1 MSASTRSTRSSSTVT
16 KRLLLAAA
24 LCIAGAS
31 TLPAQNIRNHYVSKA
46 ETDGVIY
53 HTFPVTLFENREAG
67 DLTFDITY
75 KEHRGGRATINF
87 TCRMAQAVPADS
99 VRFAADAAVMS
110 GPVDKLYLEPEKK
123 QWKHLRCRRVG
134 TLRLLRRAGFAR
146 GDGLRRGKAVRL
158 SRQTLRMAQLRA
170 DRVSDIRYDS
180 CKRTV
185 VFGSRGHLS
194 PCFVR
199 SGREMRLYLLSGP
212 DCVMAKSASG
222 HSKTEGCRFSVH
234 GAASRGPE
242 AMHPASCAGVKKTT
256 GPEMNRVRSLFSGVY
271 G

>member
-31 TLPAQNIRNHYVSKA
+31 TLLAQNIRNHYVSKA

-110 GPVDKLYLEPEKK
+110 RPGGQTLPRTGKEAVEAPV
-123 QWKHLRCRRVG
+123 HLRCRRVE

-199 SGREMRLYLLSGP
+199 SGREMQLYLLSGP

-234 GAASRGPE
+234 GAGIARAGSDASSLVRR
-242 AMHPASCAGVKKTT
+242 CKKQ
-256 GPEMNRVRSLFSGVY
+256 PDPK
-271 G
+271 

>member
-1 MSASTRSTRSSSTVT
+1 MT

-87 TCRMAQAVPADS
+87 TCHMAQAVPADS
-99 VRFAADAAVMS
+99 VRFATDAAVMS

-123 QWKHLRCRRVG
+123 QWKHRYTFDADGSKLCGFFDERALPEVTVYVGGEPYVYRAKRSAWRSYAPIGYRIFDMIRVNE
-134 TLRLLRRAGFAR
+134 
-146 GDGLRRGKAVRL
+146 
-158 SRQTLRMAQLRA
+158 Q
-170 DRVSDIRYDS
+170 
-180 CKRTV
+180 
-185 VFGSRGHLS
+185 
-194 PCFVR
+194 
-199 SGREMRLYLLSGP
+199 
-212 DCVMAKSASG
+212 
-222 HSKTEGCRFSVH
+222 
-234 GAASRGPE
+234 
-242 AMHPASCAGVKKTT
+242 
-256 GPEMNRVRSLFSGVY
+256 
-271 G
+271 